1 MYDIAK
7 LVSLMSTDKRQ
18 WMQQM
23 GSTAYQFTRITKHN
37 VLFIKSTQD
46 LSGQVR
52 GTQYQYT
59 KPGVFAGMSQAQIA
73 AVKPKAKSSTQPLT
87 QEPQEESS
95 ADVHES
101 TEQQQAAA
109 ALVSRVSW

>member
-37 VLFIKSTQD
+37 VLSIKSTQD

-59 KPGVFAGMSQAQIA
+59 KPGMFAGMSQPQIA
-73 AVKPKAKSSTQPLT
+73 AVKPKAKSSAGPSTQKPHH
-87 QEPQEESS
+87 EG
-95 ADVHES
+95 AAVHE
-101 TEQQQAAA
+101 TAEQQQEAA
-109 ALVSRVSW
+109 ALVSHD